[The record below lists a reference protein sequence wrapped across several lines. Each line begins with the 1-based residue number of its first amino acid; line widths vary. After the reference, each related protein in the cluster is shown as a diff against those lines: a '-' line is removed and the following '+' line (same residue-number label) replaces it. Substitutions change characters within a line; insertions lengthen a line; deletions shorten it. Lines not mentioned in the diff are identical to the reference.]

1 MIETEKAEAE
11 YHRQMAAQLEQ
22 EEQAEK
28 RRHKEQ
34 LIDDLVSP
42 KEVVIGDLNAEEYMY
57 FEARWHV
64 YASMNGVSFGWDI
77 RLSSAYYLRH

>member
-1 MIETEKAEAE
+1 MLQSRDEEQLEEMIETEKAEAE

-57 FEARWHV
+57 FEAR
-64 YASMNGVSFGWDI
+64 
-77 RLSSAYYLRH
+77 